1 MGPLREP
8 RSDQGKR
15 LVGGSE
21 GRRIPLWVKVA
32 YTAYVC
38 VLVPAYWGEYGPTNF
53 VWICDAALLMAVPA
67 VWLES
72 PLLASMPAVGIV
84 LPQVVWQVSFLA
96 ACAGY
101 PLTDMTDYMFD
112 PGIPLFTRVLSFFH
126 FWLPFFLLWLVW
138 RLGYDRRAF
147 WAQTLVGWALVLA
160 AWLWLPAPPAPPD
173 APTLPV
179 NVNFVYG
186 LSNQAPQEWAPPAV
200 YVALLLLVLPVGLYL
215 PTHWLLRRLFSRPAD
230 GGKVDRAGRG

>member
-1 MGPLREP
+1 MAANP
-8 RSDQGKR
+8 GK
-15 LVGGSE
+15 
-21 GRRIPLWVKVA
+21 RIPLWVKVA

-38 VLVPAYWGEYGPTNF
+38 VLVLVYWGEYGPTNF
-53 VWICDAALLMAVPA
+53 VWMCDVALLMAVPA

-72 PLLASMPAVGIV
+72 PLLASMPTVGIV
-84 LPQVVWQVSFLA
+84 LPQVVWQASFLA
-96 ACAGY
+96 ACVGY

-147 WAQTLVGWALVLA
+147 WAQTLLGWTLVMIS
-160 AWLWLPAPPAPPD
+160 WLWLPAPPAPAD

-186 LSNQAPQEWAPPAV
+186 LSNQGTQGWADPTA
-200 YVALLLLVLPVGLYL
+200 YLALLLLVLPVGLYL
-215 PTHWLLRRLFSRPAD
+215 PMHCLLGRLC
-230 GGKVDRAGRG
+230 GGRAAGAKAEPGGCG